1 MWLVGT
7 LILDLEAED
16 LPSIVNYVVNDM
28 VIHDH
33 IKSEHKGKVLKTLLM
48 KHKYVI
54 LLLNKLYLIK
64 RVHYCIIDQMCIWK
78 SILDLGYIL

>member
-1 MWLVGT
+1 MSFAGT
-7 LILDLEAED
+7 LTLDLEAED

-48 KHKYVI
+48 KHKYV
-54 LLLNKLYLIK
+54 
-64 RVHYCIIDQMCIWK
+64 RT
-78 SILDLGYIL
+78 